1 MAKETALTNLR
12 SVRALATEARA
23 APTMLSVPD
32 ERERAV
38 PVVEVDDS
46 ELVERVREGD
56 VDAYDI
62 LVTRHMKRA
71 YSVAYRLLGQREDA
85 EDLVQDAFLT
95 ALEKIDTFQKGRN
108 FSPWFYRIL
117 VNRGLNSRKS
127 RSLRRMDALP
137 PEIVDASRSPLR
149 DTERAELREKLK
161 ASLET
166 LPPRQ
171 KSIVELFELEGFSSL
186 EIAEV
191 LGLSDGTV
199 RWHLHQA
206 RAKLR
211 EALGPFVRRNHE
223 A

>member
-1 MAKETALTNLR
+1 VGTLTTE
-12 SVRALATEARA
+12 VGLA
-23 APTMLSVPD
+23 PPVLSVP
-32 ERERAV
+32 EGKGRAN
-38 PVVEVDDS
+38 PVVEVDDT
-46 ELVERVREGD
+46 ELVERVRAGD
-56 VDAYDI
+56 GAAFDM
-62 LVTRHMKRA
+62 LVNRHMKRA

-85 EDLVQDAFLT
+85 EDLVQDAFLA
-95 ALEKIDTFQKGRN
+95 ALEKIDTFKAGRS
-108 FSPWFYRIL
+108 FAPWFYRIL

-137 PEIVDASRSPLR
+137 PEISDFSRSPLR
-149 DTERAELREKLK
+149 DTERSELRAKLTEV
-161 ASLET
+161 LGL

-171 KSIVELFELEGFSSL
+171 KAIVELFELEGFTSL

-211 EALGPFVRRNHE
+211 EALGPFVRRNNE

>member
-1 MAKETALTNLR
+1 
-12 SVRALATEARA
+12 
-23 APTMLSVPD
+23 MLSVPGD
-32 ERERAV
+32 NARV
-38 PVVEVDDS
+38 TPVVDFDDT
-46 ELVERVREGD
+46 ELVERVRAGD
-56 VDAYDI
+56 TEAYDI

-85 EDLVQDAFLT
+85 EDLVQDAFMA
-95 ALEKIDTFQKGRN
+95 ALEKIDTFQKGRR

-127 RSLRRMDALP
+127 RSLRRMEALP

-149 DTERAELREKLK
+149 DAERAELRERLTEV
-161 ASLET
+161 LGT
-166 LPPRQ
+166 LPARQ

-186 EIAEV
+186 EIAEI

-206 RAKLR
+206 RGKLR
-211 EALGPFVRRNHE
+211 AALGPFARRNHG

>member
-1 MAKETALTNLR
+1 MTGTVAAPG
-12 SVRALATEARA
+12 SVSVLATDVATARA
-23 APTMLSVPD
+23 VLQVPG
-32 ERERAV
+32 ERAQAA
-38 PVVEVDDS
+38 PVVEPDDS

-56 VDAYDI
+56 VDAYDV

-85 EDLVQDAFLT
+85 EDLVQDAFLA
-95 ALEKIDTFQKGRN
+95 ALEKIDTFKKGRR

-127 RSLRRMDALP
+127 RSLRRMEALP

-149 DTERAELREKLK
+149 DTERAELRERLSEVID
-161 ASLET
+161 A

-206 RAKLR
+206 RGKLR
-211 EALGPFVRRNHE
+211 EALGPFARRNSE
-223 A
+223 G

>member
-1 MAKETALTNLR
+1 MGIVATDVGLAPAVLTAP
-12 SVRALATEARA
+12 EEKGRA
-23 APTMLSVPD
+23 AP
-32 ERERAV
+32 AV
-38 PVVEVDDS
+38 EIDDT

-56 VDAYDI
+56 VAAFDL

-85 EDLVQDAFLT
+85 EDLVQDAFLA
-95 ALEKIDTFQKGRN
+95 ALEKIDTFQTGRS
-108 FSPWFYRIL
+108 FAPWFYRIL

-137 PEIVDASRSPLR
+137 PEIADMSRSPLR
-149 DTERAELREKLK
+149 DTERAELRERLTVVL
-161 ASLET
+161 AT

-211 EALGPFVRRNHE
+211 EALGPYARTNHE
-223 A
+223 T

>member
-1 MAKETALTNLR
+1 MGGVVAIRGIMGTVAAD
-12 SVRALATEARA
+12 VGMVPAALA
-23 APTMLSVPD
+23 VP
-32 ERERAV
+32 ENLGIPA
-38 PVVEVDDS
+38 VVEVDDT
-46 ELVERVREGD
+46 ELVERVRRGD
-56 VDAYDI
+56 VEAFDLI
-62 LVTRHMKRA
+62 VTRHMKRA

-85 EDLVQDAFLT
+85 EDLVQDAFMA
-95 ALEKIDTFQKGRN
+95 ALEKIDTFQSGRS
-108 FSPWFYRIL
+108 FAPWFYRIL

-127 RSLRRMDALP
+127 RSLRRMEVLP
-137 PEIVDASRSPLR
+137 AEISDTRRSPLK
-149 DTERAELREKLK
+149 DTEQAELRARLTEVL
-161 ASLET
+161 AM

-211 EALGPFVRRNHE
+211 EALGPFVRRNYE
-223 A
+223 G

>member
-1 MAKETALTNLR
+1 MATIATSAGVEP
-12 SVRALATEARA
+12 VALAPLEG
-23 APTMLSVPD
+23 
-32 ERERAV
+32 RERV
-38 PVVEVDDS
+38 TPVVEVEDA
-46 ELVERVREGD
+46 ELVERVRAGD
-56 VDAYDI
+56 FDAFDI

-85 EDLVQDAFLT
+85 EDLVQDAFMA
-95 ALEKIDTFQKGRN
+95 ALEKIDTFQAGRT
-108 FSPWFYRIL
+108 FAPWFYRIL

-127 RSLRRMDALP
+127 RSLRRMEALP
-137 PEIVDASRSPLR
+137 AEILDARRSPLR
-149 DTERAELREKLK
+149 DAEQAELRERLIKV
-161 ASLET
+161 LEV

-223 A
+223 G

>member
-1 MAKETALTNLR
+1 MGTA
-12 SVRALATEARA
+12 ATEVGL
-23 APTMLSVPD
+23 APTGLTVPGA
-32 ERERAV
+32 RERV
-38 PVVEVDDS
+38 SPSVEIDDT
-46 ELVERVREGD
+46 ELVERVRAGD
-56 VDAYDI
+56 GAAFDQ

-85 EDLVQDAFLT
+85 EDLVQDAFMA
-95 ALEKIDTFQKGRN
+95 ALEKIDTFQAGRS

-137 PEIVDASRSPLR
+137 PEISDVSRSPLR
-149 DTERAELREKLK
+149 DTERAELRDKLK
-161 ASLET
+161 TVMAT

-186 EIAEV
+186 EIAEI

>member
-1 MAKETALTNLR
+1 MGTAVTE
-12 SVRALATEARA
+12 VGLASA
-23 APTMLSVPD
+23 ALSVPQ
-32 ERERAV
+32 ERGPAS

-46 ELVERVREGD
+46 ELVERVRAGD
-56 VDAYDI
+56 LAAFDLI
-62 LVTRHMKRA
+62 VTRHMKRA

-85 EDLVQDAFLT
+85 EDLVQDAFMT
-95 ALEKIDTFQKGRN
+95 ALEKIDTFTAGRS

-137 PEIVDASRSPLR
+137 PEIYDASRSPLR
-149 DTERAELREKLK
+149 DTEQAELRERLR
-161 ASLET
+161 AVLGL

-186 EIAEV
+186 EIAEM

-211 EALGPFVRRNHE
+211 EALRPFVRRNNE
-223 A
+223 G

>member
-1 MAKETALTNLR
+1 MGTAAADVGL
-12 SVRALATEARA
+12 
-23 APTMLSVPD
+23 APTVLSVPAGQ
-32 ERERAV
+32 ERAAA
-38 PVVEVDDS
+38 VVEVDDT
-46 ELVERVREGD
+46 ELVERVRAGD
-56 VDAYDI
+56 TAAYDV

-71 YSVAYRLLGQREDA
+71 FSVAYRLLGQREDA
-85 EDLVQDAFLT
+85 EDLVQDAFMA
-95 ALEKIDTFQKGRN
+95 ALEKIDTFKAGRS
-108 FSPWFYRIL
+108 FAPWFYRIL
-117 VNRGLNSRKS
+117 VNRGLNTRKS

-137 PEIVDASRSPLR
+137 PEISDTSRSPLR
-149 DTERAELREKLK
+149 DTERSELRER
-161 ASLET
+161 LET
-166 LPPRQ
+166 VLAMLPPRQ

-211 EALGPFVRRNHE
+211 EALGPYVRRNNE

>member
-1 MAKETALTNLR
+1 VGTVATDVGLAPAVLTA
-12 SVRALATEARA
+12 SAEQGRAT
-23 APTMLSVPD
+23 
-32 ERERAV
+32 
-38 PVVEVDDS
+38 PVVEVDDT
-46 ELVERVREGD
+46 ELVERVRAGD
-56 VDAYDI
+56 TAAFDL

-85 EDLVQDAFLT
+85 EDLVQDAFLA
-95 ALEKIDTFQKGRN
+95 ALEKIDTFQAGRS
-108 FSPWFYRIL
+108 FAPWFYRIL

-137 PEIVDASRSPLR
+137 AEISDVSRSPLR
-149 DTERAELREKLK
+149 DTERAELRERLT
-161 ASLET
+161 AVLAT

>member
-1 MAKETALTNLR
+1 MVGT
-12 SVRALATEARA
+12 VATEVGLAPAVLTVPEGRAR
-23 APTMLSVPD
+23 V
-32 ERERAV
+32 E
-38 PVVEVDDS
+38 PVVEVDDT
-46 ELVERVREGD
+46 ELVERVRAGD
-56 VDAYDI
+56 GAAFDL
-62 LVTRHMKRA
+62 LVERHMRRA

-85 EDLVQDAFLT
+85 EDLVQDAFLA
-95 ALEKIDTFQKGRN
+95 ALEKIDTFKAGRS
-108 FSPWFYRIL
+108 FAPWFYRIL

-127 RSLRRMDALP
+127 RALRRMDALP
-137 PEIVDASRSPLR
+137 PEIADASRSPLR
-149 DTERAELREKLK
+149 DAERAELREMLT
-161 ASLET
+161 AVLAN

-211 EALGPFVRRNHE
+211 EALGPFVRRNDE
-223 A
+223 G

>member
-1 MAKETALTNLR
+1 M
-12 SVRALATEARA
+12 RALATEVGRGPAVLSVASEDGRA
-23 APTMLSVPD
+23 AP
-32 ERERAV
+32 
-38 PVVEVDDS
+38 VVELDDT
-46 ELVERVREGD
+46 ELVERVRAGD
-56 VDAYDI
+56 VEAYDL
-62 LVTRHMKRA
+62 LVVRHMKRA

-85 EDLVQDAFLT
+85 EDLVQDAFLA
-95 ALEKIDTFQKGRN
+95 ALEKIDTFKQGRS
-108 FSPWFYRIL
+108 FAPWFYRIL

-137 PEIVDASRSPLR
+137 PEISDASRSPLR
-149 DTERAELREKLK
+149 DTERAELKERLAEVLR
-161 ASLET
+161 T

-186 EIAEV
+186 EIAEI

-211 EALGPFVRRNHE
+211 EALGPFVRSNRE

>member
-1 MAKETALTNLR
+1 
-12 SVRALATEARA
+12 
-23 APTMLSVPD
+23 MLSVPD
-32 ERERAV
+32 ERGRAA

-56 VDAYDI
+56 AAAYDL

-85 EDLVQDAFLT
+85 EDLVQDAFLA
-95 ALEKIDTFQKGRN
+95 ALEKIDTFKAGRS
-108 FSPWFYRIL
+108 FAPWFYRIL

-137 PEIVDASRSPLR
+137 PEIADASRSPLR
-149 DTERAELREKLK
+149 DTERTELREKLT
-161 ASLET
+161 AVLAT

-211 EALGPFVRRNHE
+211 EALGPFVRRNYE

>member
-1 MAKETALTNLR
+1 VGAPKILGSVGTAVTDVGLAPTVL
-12 SVRALATEARA
+12 SVPEGRGRA
-23 APTMLSVPD
+23 AP
-32 ERERAV
+32 A
-38 PVVEVDDS
+38 VEVDDT
-46 ELVERVREGD
+46 ELVERVRAGETAAFD
-56 VDAYDI
+56 L

-85 EDLVQDAFLT
+85 EDLVQDAFLA
-95 ALEKIDTFQKGRN
+95 ALEKIDTFKAGRS
-108 FSPWFYRIL
+108 FAPWFYRIL

-137 PEIVDASRSPLR
+137 PEIADTSRSPLR
-149 DTERAELREKLK
+149 DTEQAELREQLTVVL
-161 ASLET
+161 AT

-211 EALGPFVRRNHE
+211 EALAPLVRRNHE

>member
-1 MAKETALTNLR
+1 M
-12 SVRALATEARA
+12 RALATEVGP
-23 APTMLSVPD
+23 APTVLSAPQ
-32 ERERAV
+32 ERGRSAA
-38 PVVEVDDS
+38 VVEVDDT
-46 ELVERVREGD
+46 ELVERVRAGD
-56 VDAYDI
+56 VAAYDL

-85 EDLVQDAFLT
+85 EDLVQDAFMV
-95 ALEKIDTFQKGRN
+95 ALEKIDTFKAGRS
-108 FSPWFYRIL
+108 FAPWFYRIL

-137 PEIVDASRSPLR
+137 PEISDSSRSPLR
-149 DTERAELREKLK
+149 DTERAELRERLTEV
-161 ASLET
+161 LRT

-171 KSIVELFELEGFSSL
+171 KSVVELFELEGFTSL

-211 EALGPFVRRNHE
+211 EALGPFVRRNSE

>member
-1 MAKETALTNLR
+1 MLTVPGER
-12 SVRALATEARA
+12 GRA
-23 APTMLSVPD
+23 API
-32 ERERAV
+32 
-38 PVVEVDDS
+38 VEVDDT
-46 ELVERVREGD
+46 ELVERVRAGD
-56 VDAYDI
+56 VAAYDL

-85 EDLVQDAFLT
+85 EDLVQDAFLA
-95 ALEKIDTFQKGRN
+95 ALEKIDTFKAGRS
-108 FSPWFYRIL
+108 FAPWFYRIL

-137 PEIVDASRSPLR
+137 PEISDSSRSPLR
-149 DTERAELREKLK
+149 DTERAELREL
-161 ASLET
+161 LTTVLGT

-171 KSIVELFELEGFSSL
+171 KSIVELFEVEGFSSL
-186 EIAEV
+186 EIAQV

-211 EALGPFVRRNHE
+211 EALKPFISRNNE
-223 A
+223 D

>member
-1 MAKETALTNLR
+1 MNGITATAPG
-12 SVRALATEARA
+12 SVRALATDAARA
-23 APTMLSVPD
+23 PAVLSVPGD
-32 ERERAV
+32 RARAV
-38 PVVEVDDS
+38 PVVEPDDS

-85 EDLVQDAFLT
+85 EDLVQDAFMA
-95 ALEKIDTFQKGRN
+95 ALEKIDTFKKGHR

-137 PEIVDASRSPLR
+137 PEIVDTSRSPLR
-149 DTERAELREKLK
+149 DTERAELRERLK
-161 ASLET
+161 AVLSM

-186 EIAEV
+186 EIAEI

-206 RAKLR
+206 RGKLR
-211 EALGPFVRRNHE
+211 EALGPFARRNHG